1 MKTIYKITFFCGYP
15 GTKET
20 DFVKADCLA
29 DAEKYAKEGLP
40 DYISDWEHLV
50 NWSPED
56 MDEEEYE
63 GCEEEYEEVCFYDSQ
78 EYEDY
83 VADCGYEIAE
93 ATEDDFENWG
103 INPEEIQEI

>member
-40 DYISDWEHLV
+40 EYISDWEHLV

-63 GCEEEYEEVCFYDSQ
+63 GCGEECGEACFYDSQ

-83 VADCGYEIAE
+83 VADCDYDIAE
-93 ATEDDFENWG
+93 ATEDDFENWD
-103 INPEEIQEI
+103 IDPEEIQEI